1 MKWARPFAVC
11 CACAT
16 TLFVISSAV
25 EAALAPTKSSLGW
38 ALVGGLTA
46 ALSSGLGLLITERAR
61 QAEVVGALLALV
73 GVTLGFT
80 AAREGLWEVL
90 GRHQGTARSLN
101 WLVALLAESS
111 IWLIAAIALLLLVFP
126 DGHLPSPRW
135 RFAPPAVVAAAALH
149 HAFGAVDSAPYQHPL
164 QHLHHAF
171 GAAPYWLEPLSLL
184 ADIALLALLVAA
196 AASLRLRARRAD
208 DLQRRQLKWLALS
221 GVGVPVFI
229 IVCLTEVLTLGHP
242 SWASLL
248 IGTLSIGGIPL
259 AVAIAILRYDL
270 YDVDRRSQPPL
281 RMWVRAQCCWPR
293 SVPRCWQRV
302 CSQAVIPPR
311 RRWR

>member
-16 TLFVISSAV
+16 TLFVIASAV
-25 EAALAPTKSSLGW
+25 EAVLAPTRSSVGW

-90 GRHQGTARSLN
+90 GRHQGAATSSD

-171 GAAPYWLEPLSLL
+171 GAAPYS
-184 ADIALLALLVAA
+184 ARAAVAA
-196 AASLRLRARRAD
+196 RRHRTPRVARCCRSVAASACTLRRRPAAPPAEVARTVRCRCPSVHHRVSHRGAHT
-208 DLQRRQLKWLALS
+208 RS
-221 GVGVPVFI
+221 P
-229 IVCLTEVLTLGHP
+229 ELGQPPGSAP
-242 SWASLL
+242 SRSAGFRSPSRSRSFA
-248 IGTLSIGGIPL
+248 TTSTTST
-259 AVAIAILRYDL
+259 V
-270 YDVDRRSQPPL
+270 RSQPPL
-281 RMWVRAQCCWPR
+281 HM
-293 SVPRCWQRV
+293 
-302 CSQAVIPPR
+302 
-311 RRWR
+311 